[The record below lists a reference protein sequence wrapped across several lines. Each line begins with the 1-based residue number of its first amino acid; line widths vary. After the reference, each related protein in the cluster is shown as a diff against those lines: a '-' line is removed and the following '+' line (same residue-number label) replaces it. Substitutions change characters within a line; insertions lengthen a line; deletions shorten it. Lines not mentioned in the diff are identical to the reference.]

1 MPIEAHHVICEAIAE
16 CERRDLIAD
25 PSNVAAIL
33 AQWLAKE
40 WTKKPGY
47 QRGIQPE
54 NVRIDARPKI
64 APIDDPS
71 TDH

>member
-1 MPIEAHHVICEAIAE
+1 MIEAHHVICEAIAE

-40 WTKKPGY
+40 WERKPGFS
-47 QRGIQPE
+47 RGVQPE
-54 NVRIDARPKI
+54 LVRVESRPK
-64 APIDDPS
+64 PDPL
-71 TDH
+71 